1 MFGPSLVAAPSRRQ
15 MDLENICPIV
25 DTVTDLRI
33 HDKRGVLRDLARR
46 AARTRNVDD
55 DVIFNALLKRE
66 ELGSTGVGNGVA
78 IPHVRLGQVK
88 KPFGIMARLRHPIDF
103 NAVDGQAV
111 DLVCLV
117 LLSKENDGAQLN
129 ALAGVARRLRIRDV
143 LDDLRRAPN
152 RVVLYNVM
160 IGRAGRYQSE

>member
-1 MFGPSLVAAPSRRQ
+1 
-15 MDLENICPIV
+15 
-25 DTVTDLRI
+25 
-33 HDKRGVLRDLARR
+33 
-46 AARTRNVDD
+46 
-55 DVIFNALLKRE
+55 
-66 ELGSTGVGNGVA
+66 
-78 IPHVRLGQVK
+78 
-88 KPFGIMARLRHPIDF
+88 F

-129 ALAGVARRLRIRDV
+129 ALAGVARRLRIPDV

-160 IGRAGRYQSE
+160 IGRAGRYQSECNNLHRRMPARCFENGRPFVRFFAAWRASVEEMKPAS

>member
-1 MFGPSLVAAPSRRQ
+1 ME
-15 MDLENICPIV
+15 LEDICPIV
-25 DTVTDLRI
+25 DTVTDLSI
-33 HDKRGVLRDLARR
+33 HDKLGVLRDLARR
-46 AARTRNVDD
+46 AARTRNVDY

>member
-1 MFGPSLVAAPSRRQ
+1 
-15 MDLENICPIV
+15 
-25 DTVTDLRI
+25 
-33 HDKRGVLRDLARR
+33 
-46 AARTRNVDD
+46 
-55 DVIFNALLKRE
+55 
-66 ELGSTGVGNGVA
+66 
-78 IPHVRLGQVK
+78 
-88 KPFGIMARLRHPIDF
+88 MARLRHPIDF

-117 LLSKENDGAQLN
+117 LLSKENDGEQLN
-129 ALAGVARRLRIRDV
+129 ALAGVARRLRNPDV

>member
-1 MFGPSLVAAPSRRQ
+1 V
-15 MDLENICPIV
+15 DLENICPIV
-25 DTVTDLRI
+25 DTVTGHRI

-46 AARTRNVDD
+46 AGRTRNVDE

-78 IPHVRLGQVK
+78 IPHVRLEQVK

-103 NAVDGQAV
+103 NAVDGRAV

-129 ALAGVARRLRIRDV
+129 ALAGVARRLRIPEV
-143 LDDLRRAPN
+143 LDDLRPRAESGGALQSHDRKN
-152 RVVLYNVM
+152 RSVFF
-160 IGRAGRYQSE
+160 IGNAGA

>member
-1 MFGPSLVAAPSRRQ
+1 MFAPSQVAAPSGRQ

-33 HDKRGVLRDLARR
+33 HDKRGVLRDLAHR
-46 AARTRNVDD
+46 AALTRKVDD

-78 IPHVRLGQVK
+78 IPHVRLEQVK

-117 LLSKENDGAQLN
+117 LLSKEDDGAQLN
-129 ALAGVARRLRIRDV
+129 ALAAVARRLRMPDV
-143 LDDLRRAPN
+143 LDGLRRAPN

-160 IGRAGRYQSE
+160 IGRTGRYQSE

>member
-1 MFGPSLVAAPSRRQ
+1 MFALVATPWWRQ

-25 DTVTDLRI
+25 DTVTDLRVP
-33 HDKRGVLRDLARR
+33 DKRGVLRDLARR
-46 AARTRNVDD
+46 AALTRNVDD

-66 ELGSTGVGNGVA
+66 ELASTGVGNGVA
-78 IPHVRLGQVK
+78 IPHVRLELVN
-88 KPFGIMARLRHPIDF
+88 KPFGILARLSHPIDF
-103 NAVDGQAV
+103 DAVDGQAV

-129 ALAGVARRLRIRDV
+129 ALAAAARRLRIPEV
-143 LDDLRRAPN
+143 LDNLRRAPN

-160 IGRAGRYQSE
+160 IGRTGRYQSE

>member
-1 MFGPSLVAAPSRRQ
+1 MN
-15 MDLENICPIV
+15 LEDICPIV
-25 DTVTDLRI
+25 DTVTDLSI

-46 AARTRNVDD
+46 AALTRNVDY
-55 DVIFNALLKRE
+55 DVMFNALLKRE

-78 IPHVRLGQVK
+78 IPHVRLEQVK

-117 LLSKENDGAQLN
+117 LLSKENDEAQLN
-129 ALAGVARRLRIRDV
+129 ALAGVARRLRIPDV

-160 IGRAGRYQSE
+160 FGRTGRYQSE

>member
-1 MFGPSLVAAPSRRQ
+1 MFGPSLEAAPSRRQ

-33 HDKRGVLRDLARR
+33 HDKRGVLRELARE
-46 AARTRNVDD
+46 
-55 DVIFNALLKRE
+55 RE

-78 IPHVRLGQVK
+78 IPHVRLEQVK

-129 ALAGVARRLRIRDV
+129 ALAGVARRLRIPDV

-160 IGRAGRYQSE
+160 IGRTGRYQSE